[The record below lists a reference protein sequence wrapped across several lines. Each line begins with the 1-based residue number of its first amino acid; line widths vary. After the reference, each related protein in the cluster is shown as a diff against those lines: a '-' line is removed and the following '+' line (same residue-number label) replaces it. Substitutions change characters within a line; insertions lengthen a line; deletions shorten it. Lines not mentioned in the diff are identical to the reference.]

1 MVGDC
6 GADGTC
12 LTCVVGVTKGMDL
25 LSPIKQQ
32 EQQMLAK
39 KQNWRMACKT
49 IVGSGMT
56 EGDLTVQVN
65 PRQWN

>member
-1 MVGDC
+1 ME
-6 GADGTC
+6 
-12 LTCVVGVTKGMDL
+12 L

-49 IVGSGMT
+49 VVGSGMT